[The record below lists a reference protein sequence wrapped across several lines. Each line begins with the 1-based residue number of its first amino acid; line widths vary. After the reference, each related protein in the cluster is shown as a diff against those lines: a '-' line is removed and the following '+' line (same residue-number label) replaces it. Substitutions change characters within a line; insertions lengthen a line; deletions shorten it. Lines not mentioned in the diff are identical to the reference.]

1 MIKMFLL
8 NAWRELKIYMSKKMF
23 PLYVDLQEKN
33 IVIVGGGS
41 IGCRRIKTLTGFSDN
56 IIVISPEVLPV
67 IEPYIKEKKVIWHK
81 KEFEFSDIKDADIV
95 IAATDNRK
103 VNNKIYEYCRENKI
117 IVNNAS
123 DQNQCDFQFPAILEH
138 ENIVMGF
145 NSGGADHK
153 KVSSFRKMVENFLKS
168 EE

>member
-1 MIKMFLL
+1 MIKTFLL

-23 PLYVDLQEKN
+23 PLYVDLQGKK

-41 IGCRRIKTLTGFSDN
+41 IGCRRVKTLTGFSDK
-56 IIVISPEVLPV
+56 IIVVSSEVLPV
-67 IEPYIKEKKVIWHK
+67 IDLYIKEKKVIWYK
-81 KEFEFSDIKDADIV
+81 KDFEFNDIKDADIV

-153 KVSSFRKMVENFLKS
+153 KVSRFRKMVENFLKS